1 MYTLKETAT
10 VPSSNRKE
18 MLEKCREYHQPMLD
32 LLNAKPGQFTIKPG
46 FYSPSAVRMIG
57 LYPED
62 INRGMDIFVELVT
75 RENQPSEPDRPLFRW
90 KYNPHAMEEYELGS
104 KGSYL
109 IPVEELEK
117 INPIELTALGEGVLD
132 KVSTKKPAEK
142 KPLSLS
148 NLTAVPAPTAATIVT
163 PVDSLDAPF
172 ANLSVKEAA
181 AIIWRLPI
189 SGNQKIDQFIRE
201 YK

>member
-18 MLEKCREYHQPMLD
+18 MLEKCRQYHQPMLD

-46 FYSPSAVRMIG
+46 FYSPSAIRMIG

-75 RENQPSEPDRPLFRW
+75 RENQPSEADRPLFRW

-109 IPVEELEK
+109 VPVEELEK
-117 INPIELTALGEGVLD
+117 INPIELTALGEAMLD
-132 KVSTKKPAEK
+132 KPSTKKTAEK

-148 NLTAVPAPTAATIVT
+148 NVSAPAPVPTEPKDILN
-163 PVDSLDAPF
+163 SEF
-172 ANLSVKEAA
+172 GNLSVKEAA

-189 SGNQKIDQFIRE
+189 SGNQQIDQFIRE

>member
-1 MYTLKETAT
+1 MYTTKETAT

-18 MLEKCREYHQPMLD
+18 MLEKCRDYHQPMLD
-32 LLNAKPGQFTIKPG
+32 LLNAKPVQFTIKPG
-46 FYSPSAVRMIG
+46 FYTPNAIRMIG

-62 INRGMDIFVELVT
+62 INRGLDLFIELVT

-132 KVSTKKPAEK
+132 KVSSKKPAEK
-142 KPLSLS
+142 KPLTLSLTS
-148 NLTAVPAPTAATIVT
+148 VAPAAAPSTDLLDT
-163 PVDSLDAPF
+163 PFGD
-172 ANLSVKEAA
+172 LSVKEAA

-189 SGNQKIDQFIRE
+189 SGNPKIDQFIKE

>member
-1 MYTLKETAT
+1 MYTTKETAT

-18 MLEKCREYHQPMLD
+18 MLEKCRDYHQPMLD
-32 LLNAKPGQFTIKPG
+32 LLNAKPVQFTIKPG
-46 FYSPSAVRMIG
+46 FYTPNAIRMIG

-62 INRGMDIFVELVT
+62 INRGLDLFIELVT

-132 KVSTKKPAEK
+132 KVSSKKPAEK
-142 KPLSLS
+142 KPLTLSLTS
-148 NLTAVPAPTAATIVT
+148 VAPAAAPSTDLLDT
-163 PVDSLDAPF
+163 PFGD
-172 ANLSVKEAA
+172 LSVKEAA

-189 SGNQKIDQFIRE
+189 SGNAKIDQFIKE

>member
-1 MYTLKETAT
+1 MYTTTRETAA

-18 MLEKCREYHQPMLD
+18 MLEKCRDYHQPMLD
-32 LLNAKPGQFTIKPG
+32 LLNTKPGQFTIKPG
-46 FYSPSAVRMIG
+46 FYTPSAVRMIG

-62 INRGMDIFVELVT
+62 INRGLDLFIELVT

-117 INPIELTALGEGVLD
+117 INPIELTALGEHVLD
-132 KVSTKKPAEK
+132 KPSKKTTEK

-148 NLTAVPAPTAATIVT
+148 LASIPTAVVESQD
-163 PVDSLDAPF
+163 VLDMPF
-172 ANLSVKEAA
+172 ANLSTKEAA

-189 SGNQKIDQFIRE
+189 SGNQKIDQFIKE

>member
-1 MYTLKETAT
+1 MYTTKETAT

-18 MLEKCREYHQPMLD
+18 MLEKCRDYHQPMLD
-32 LLNAKPGQFTIKPG
+32 LLNAKPVQFTIKPG
-46 FYSPSAVRMIG
+46 FYTPNAIRMIG

-62 INRGMDIFVELVT
+62 INRGLDLFIELVT

-132 KVSTKKPAEK
+132 KVSSKKPAEK
-142 KPLSLS
+142 KPLTLSLAS
-148 NLTAVPAPTAATIVT
+148 VAPAAAPSTDLLDT
-163 PVDSLDAPF
+163 PFGD
-172 ANLSVKEAA
+172 LSVKEAA

-189 SGNQKIDQFIRE
+189 SGNPKIDQFIKE

>member
-1 MYTLKETAT
+1 MFTTKETAT

-18 MLEKCREYHQPMLD
+18 MLEKCRDYHQPMLD
-32 LLNAKPGQFTIKPG
+32 LLNAKPIQFTIKPG
-46 FYSPSAVRMIG
+46 FYTPSAVRMIG

-62 INRGMDIFVELVT
+62 INRGLDLFIELVT

-117 INPIELTALGEGVLD
+117 INPIELTALGEAVLD

-148 NLTAVPAPTAATIVT
+148 LSST
-163 PVDSLDAPF
+163 PNSVVETKDLLDLPF
-172 ANLSVKEAA
+172 ANLSTKEAA

-189 SGNQKIDQFIRE
+189 SGNPKIDQFIKE